1 MFIPSFI
8 ACKNEVEL
16 AIPLPAISN
25 PVPWSGDVRIMGN
38 PEL

>member
-1 MFIPSFI
+1 M
-8 ACKNEVEL
+8 NEDVL
-16 AIPLPAISN
+16 AIPCPAISN